1 MNPVLPVTK
10 FARDSVILSR
20 TNVRTGVDSNVTVSK
35 SYGFSMIELMIV
47 IAIVGIIAAV
57 ALPAYRESQLR
68 AGRTEGKSTLMEVA
82 SMQERFFSAN
92 NSYSTNAD
100 PLSTPVVA
108 TLFSTNGDYAVTV
121 AACGTGTIANCFVA
135 TAAPQGEQADDTCGN
150 LTLTNTGVR
159 GAAGGTQDEC
169 WAR

>member
-1 MNPVLPVTK
+1 VN
-10 FARDSVILSR
+10 
-20 TNVRTGVDSNVTVSK
+20 VSK
-35 SYGFSMIELMIV
+35 QRGFSLIEIMIV
-47 IAIVGIIAAV
+47 VGIVGVFV
-57 ALPAYRESQLR
+57 AIGLPAYRESQLR
-68 AGRTEGKSTLMEVA
+68 AGRAEGKSTLLEVA

-92 NSYSTNAD
+92 NSYSTEAD
-100 PLSTPVVA
+100 PLSTPTVT

-135 TAAPQGEQADDTCGN
+135 TAAPQGPQADDACGN
-150 LTLTNTGVR
+150 LTLTDTGVR